1 MAEDDR
7 PDRFASGTG
16 VANAGK
22 ADNEMLPGVTG
33 GDRAYLPQ
41 SGGADVEGSNAS
53 SAEGTVGAVG
63 EMDLTGAPAGT
74 SGAGGISGGSSAGES
89 QGGGPGGGAM
99 SGGGVGPAAGDA
111 GPQSIESTIAFLGD
125 RELSGG
131 NDAGGT
137 GGSGGAG
144 GTGGAGGSDVA
155 GDDALTGSA
164 TEE

>member
-7 PDRFASGTG
+7 PDRLASGTG
-16 VANAGK
+16 GANAGK
-22 ADNEMLPGVTG
+22 ADNEMLPGVKG
-33 GDRAYLPQ
+33 GGRVYLPQ
-41 SGGADVEGSNAS
+41 SGDTGVEGSHAS
-53 SAEGTVGAVG
+53 SAEGTIGAVG

-74 SGAGGISGGSSAGES
+74 GGGGGISGGSSAGES

-99 SGGGVGPAAGDA
+99 SSGGTGPAAGDA
-111 GPQSIESTIAFLGD
+111 GPQSIESTMAFLGD
-125 RELSGG
+125 RNLSGG
-131 NDAGGT
+131 TDTGGT
-137 GGSGGAG
+137 GGSGAG